1 MSSNKA
7 PAATSRRRQ
16 NRPVD
21 INWLIRIVV
30 GLVDS
35 QNDVTNLP
43 KRVFLDAFSRDDRKS
58 PQVWN
63 VCAEAPKAKVHRRR
77 GELPTRMIVVEPYA
91 VAVSKRSEV
100 RKSAQEPQ

>member
-16 NRPVD
+16 NRPVRR

-35 QNDVTNLP
+35 QNDVTNQP
-43 KRVFLDAFSRDDRKS
+43 KRVFLDAFSRDDQKT

-77 GELPTRMIVVEPYA
+77 GELTTRMN
-91 VAVSKRSEV
+91 RCGTV
-100 RKSAQEPQ
+100 RGRGLETE

>member
-1 MSSNKA
+1 MSSNEGTCGYEPSA
-7 PAATSRRRQ
+7 PEQSR
-16 NRPVD
+16 PW

-30 GLVDS
+30 DLVDS

-43 KRVFLDAFSRDDRKS
+43 KSVFLDAFSRDDQKT

-77 GELPTRMIVVEPYA
+77 GELTTRMN
-91 VAVSKRSEV
+91 RCGTV
-100 RKSAQEPQ
+100 RGRGLETE